1 VHGHGTDVYVY
12 LQRLSSLAQENLP
25 IFNAVSSAKLTN
37 TATQVFFIEI

>member
-1 VHGHGTDVYVY
+1 VYVY

-37 TATQVFFIEI
+37 TAIQVACFLSLKEK